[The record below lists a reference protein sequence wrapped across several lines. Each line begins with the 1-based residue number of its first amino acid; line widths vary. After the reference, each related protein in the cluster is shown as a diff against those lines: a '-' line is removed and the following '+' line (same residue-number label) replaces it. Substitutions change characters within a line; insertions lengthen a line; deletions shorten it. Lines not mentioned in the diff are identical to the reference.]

1 MKFKIFRYF
10 IAVSILFITGTS
22 SLRAQTVIISTDPL
36 DDTGMDYALVQ
47 GADDEGVFV
56 VHSNLPLGSDRDRV
70 GLRNRKYQLSFYN
83 YGMKR
88 RWTIPLVAGYDGAS
102 IEGVTFFNNKLVV
115 LSTII
120 DKTQNKYKLFIDV
133 YNNKGKAEITGKNAT
148 SFSYTKSNALEKP
161 RLIISPGKNNL
172 GIYVNETGDGTQ
184 TMNVALL
191 DTNYKALISHSGK
204 VNYGDRDLLVTD
216 YSIADNGEFYLL
228 GMIKDPDPAK
238 EKKKQRIYTLLV
250 MKAGSEEVKE
260 YKINDSSRP
269 MTEAAITVDKIKGNA
284 VVTGFY
290 ADKQSFSGAGLIF
303 AKLKTGSDGPLEIK
317 NYPVG
322 GDAQIKLVGERNS
335 GGGIS
340 LFSYPIQKVVLRNDG
355 GAVIIAEAAYLSEYS
370 YYDYFTQSYSRRIE
384 YHFDNIVAFSVNNEG
399 VIQWSQMI
407 RKEQTSLDDF
417 GLYSSFDSY
426 LNSDELGIVYN
437 KDIGRN
443 NEIAAVVINKSGQQ
457 TTKRVT
463 KLGDNITILP
473 RAGKQIDESAIVIP
487 AISKKRLHLIQ
498 IEL

>member
-1 MKFKIFRYF
+1 MKFKIFRYLV
-10 IAVSILFITGTS
+10 IVSILVIALSATTK
-22 SLRAQTVIISTDPL
+22 AQTVIISSDPL
-36 DDTGMDYALVQ
+36 DFTGMDYAAVQ
-47 GADDEGVFV
+47 GADEEGVFV
-56 VHSNLPLGSDRDRV
+56 VHSNLPLESDRDRV
-70 GLRNRKYQLSFYN
+70 GLRNRKYQLSYYN

-88 RWTIPLVAGYDGAS
+88 RWTIPLVAGYDGAA
-102 IEGVTFFNNKLVV
+102 IEGVTFFNNKLLV

-120 DKTQNKYKLFIDV
+120 DKGQNKYKLFIDV

-148 SFSYTKSNALEKP
+148 SFAYTKSNSLEKP
-161 RLIISPGKNNL
+161 RLINSPGKNSLAIYINEL
-172 GIYVNETGDGTQ
+172 GDQFQ
-184 TMNVALL
+184 TINIALL
-191 DTNYKALISHSGK
+191 DTNYTVTLSHRGK

-216 YSIADNGEFYLL
+216 YNIADNGEFYLL
-228 GMIKDPDPAK
+228 GMIKDPDPIK
-238 EKKKQRIYTLLV
+238 EKKKQRIYTLFA

-269 MTEAAITVDKIKGNA
+269 MTEAAITVDKVNGNA

-290 ADKQSFSGAGLIF
+290 ADKTSFSGSGLLF
-303 AKLKTGSDGPLEIK
+303 AKLKIGSDDPLEIK
-317 NYPVG
+317 YYPIG

-335 GGGIS
+335 GVGIS

-355 GAVIIAEAAYLSEYS
+355 GAIIIAEAVYLSEYS
-370 YYDYFTQSYSRRIE
+370 YYDYFTQSFSHRIE
-384 YHFDNIVAFSVNNEG
+384 YHFDNIVTFSVNNEG
-399 VIQWSQMI
+399 EIEWSQMI

-417 GLYSSFDSY
+417 GLYSSFDNY
-426 LNSDELGIVYN
+426 LNSNEMGILYN

-443 NEIAAVVINKSGQQ
+443 NEITAVIINKTGQQ
-457 TTKRVT
+457 TIKRITKI
-463 KLGDNITILP
+463 GDNITILP

>member
-1 MKFKIFRYF
+1 
-10 IAVSILFITGTS
+10 
-22 SLRAQTVIISTDPL
+22 
-36 DDTGMDYALVQ
+36 
-47 GADDEGVFV
+47 
-56 VHSNLPLGSDRDRV
+56 
-70 GLRNRKYQLSFYN
+70 
-83 YGMKR
+83 
-88 RWTIPLVAGYDGAS
+88 LVAGYDGAS
-102 IEGVTFFNNKLVV
+102 IEGVSFFNNKLIV
-115 LSTII
+115 LSTYI
-120 DKTQNKYKLFIDV
+120 DKTLSKYKLFLDV
-133 YNNKGKAEITGKNAT
+133 YNNKGKAEVVGKNIT
-148 SFSYTKSNALEKP
+148 SFNYTKSNSLEKP
-161 RLIISPGKNNL
+161 RLINSPGKNTL
-172 GIYVNETGDGTQ
+172 GIYVNESGDVSQ
-184 TMNVALL
+184 NINVALI
-191 DTNYKALISHSGK
+191 DTNYKATLSHSGE
-204 VNYGDRDLLVTD
+204 VHYGDRDLLVTD

-228 GMIKDPDPAK
+228 GMIKDPDPLK

-250 MKAGSEEVKE
+250 LKVGSDEVKE
-260 YKINDSSRP
+260 YKINDASRP

-290 ADKQSFSGAGLIF
+290 ADKLSFSGAGLIF

-317 NYPVG
+317 NYPIG
-322 GDAQIKLVGERNS
+322 GDAQIKLIGERNS

-384 YHFDNIVAFSVNNEG
+384 YHFDNIVAFSVNNNGE
-399 VIQWSQMI
+399 IQWSQMI

-463 KLGDNITILP
+463 KMGDNITILP
-473 RAGKQIDESAIVIP
+473 RAGKQIDASAIVIP
-487 AISKKRLHLIQ
+487 AISKKRLQLIQ